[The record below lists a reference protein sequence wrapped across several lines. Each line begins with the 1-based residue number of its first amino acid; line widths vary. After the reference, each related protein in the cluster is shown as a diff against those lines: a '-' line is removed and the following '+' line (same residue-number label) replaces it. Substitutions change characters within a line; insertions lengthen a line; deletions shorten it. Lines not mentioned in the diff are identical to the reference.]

1 MPITVQH
8 QPSFESVG
16 NVSEAYGKFQVS
28 RENAQKAND
37 YAFKINM
44 LDKQAQIAEE
54 ANQRNFERDQQAR
67 DLDVQRKK
75 ELNQD
80 LTEYEYTTK
89 QKMMIDNINN
99 QISDVQINPDLTQ
112 ADKDYAV
119 RELEFKKMNIKPQS
133 KPKSSP
139 FPKGQDINEVWT
151 DKNTGVTY
159 TRDQNGTPK
168 VLVKGKDSSEGSAM
182 ETISTKEYA
191 DLYKDV
197 YKSMITKDIDTSKE
211 ILPKPEE
218 VAAQVKA
225 ILVSKDNIKI
235 EAQIYGM
242 PPNFQKIYFGLTSLR
257 ISPKTGKPIPPLSP
271 RAAMDIINKMKRKH
285 SNG

>member
-182 ETISTKEYA
+182 ETISTKDYTN
-191 DLYKDV
+191 LYNET
-197 YKSMITKDIDTSKE
+197 YKSMIIETETGKKAPDPDS
-211 ILPKPEE
+211 
-218 VAAQVKA
+218 VVAQVEK
-225 ILVSKDNIKI
+225 ILIARDNLKI
-235 EAQIYGM
+235 RAQVLNL
-242 PPNFQKIYFGLTSLR
+242 P
-257 ISPKTGKPIPPLSP
+257 P
-271 RAAMDIINKMKRKH
+271 RAQQTYALMISKGLPPRVALEKINSFLKKSN